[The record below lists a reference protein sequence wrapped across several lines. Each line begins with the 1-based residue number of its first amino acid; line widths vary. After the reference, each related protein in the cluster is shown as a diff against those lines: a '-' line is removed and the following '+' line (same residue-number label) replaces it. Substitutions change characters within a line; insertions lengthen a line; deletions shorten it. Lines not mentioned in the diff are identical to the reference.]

1 MRSCLQGSLWVV
13 DRRPAMEQ
21 RVVLFTCI
29 LIISRAEEWRRC
41 PSLHHSFPQHEVLQ
55 GLDIKSDMQHKLLH
69 QKPGVAQ

>member
-29 LIISRAEEWRRC
+29 LIISRAEECRRC
-41 PSLHHSFPQHEVLQ
+41 PSLHHSFPLEVLQ
-55 GLDIKSDMQHKLLH
+55 GVGYKSDMQHKLLH